1 MSHASD
7 PRVAAV
13 VAALTAPAASAFID
27 APPEVDGRALRQA
40 IAAAGWRVVV
50 LDRAPVVD
58 KATLLHACYQSG
70 EYPAG
75 FGFNW
80 DALSDALRDLSWL
93 EPAPGIA
100 IFWRHPDVL
109 EARDPETAATF
120 RDVVEEAAGE
130 RAAAGYPLLRVIQ
143 SRVSG

>member
-70 EYPAG
+70 RYPAG

-100 IFWRHPDVL
+100 IVWRHPDVL